1 MAVDNCTVSTFD
13 LVANVGDTV
22 PAGVVTLVITHNL
35 NAILDASEFS
45 IGLASN
51 PIPNE
56 YVGGNVSS
64 QVNKVVFSNNN
75 NGTVNA
81 SIHHSS
87 FVFYERRLS

>member
-45 IGLASN
+45 I
-51 PIPNE
+51 
-56 YVGGNVSS
+56 
-64 QVNKVVFSNNN
+64 
-75 NGTVNA
+75 
-81 SIHHSS
+81 
-87 FVFYERRLS
+87 